1 MNILYI
7 HQYFKTPQ
15 EGGCV
20 RSYHLAKG
28 LVEKGHQVTMITT
41 QNAENDITKEIE
53 GITVHY
59 LAIPY
64 DNSFSFI
71 KRIIAFIRFFRKAIK
86 KSNSIKD
93 VDYAYVM
100 TTPLS
105 TGMVALW
112 LKRFKNI
119 PYAFEIGDLWPE
131 VPIRMGILKN
141 PLIKSFSKWLEKSSY
156 KNADKLVA
164 LSPEIKD
171 HVEQIVPAKPVF
183 VIPNFCDNQLFE
195 PNYIE
200 STSKLRV
207 LYCGTV
213 GLANHLE
220 YLVNVAKFCK
230 EQSLAVEF
238 TVVGAGARFEEISNL
253 SKSLRNFQVLG
264 FRNQHELKNL
274 IAEHDAFYISFRN
287 LRVLHSG
294 SPNKFFD
301 GLASGKLIISNLDGW
316 TREVIESTNSGFYY
330 NPDDPSEFIDKIQP
344 YLNSSE
350 MLLRAQKHSRSIAE
364 KFFDKNKMI
373 ELQNDILT
381 GATPKDSFEL
391 PQ

>member
-28 LVEKGHQVTMITT
+28 LVEKGHHVTMITT
-41 QNAENDITKEIE
+41 QNAENDVTKEIE

-64 DNSFSFI
+64 DNNFSFFR
-71 KRIIAFIRFFRKAIK
+71 RIIVFIRFLIKAIR
-86 KSNSIKD
+86 KSSSIKD
-93 VDYAYVM
+93 LDYAYVM

-105 TGMVALW
+105 TGLVALW

-119 PYAFEIGDLWPE
+119 SYIFEIGDLWPE
-131 VPIRMGILKN
+131 VPIQMGILKN
-141 PLIKSFSKWLEKSSY
+141 PMIKSFSKWLEKSSY
-156 KNADKLVA
+156 KNADKIVA

-171 HVEQIVPAKPVF
+171 HIEQIVPAKPVF

-220 YLVNVAKFCK
+220 YLIEVTKIC
-230 EQSLAVEF
+230 EEHSLDVEF

-253 SKSLRNFQVLG
+253 AKSLRNFRILE
-264 FRNQHELKNL
+264 FRNQHELKTL
-274 IAEHDAFYISFRN
+274 IDEHDAFYISFQN
-287 LRVLHSG
+287 IRVLHSG

-316 TREVIESTNSGFYY
+316 TREVIESSNCGFYY
-330 NPDDPSEFIDKIQP
+330 NPDDPSEFVDKIQP
-344 YLNSSE
+344 YLNSNNT
-350 MLLRAQKHSRSIAE
+350 LLEAQKSARSIAQ

-381 GATPKDSFEL
+381 GAIQKDSFKL
-391 PQ
+391 T